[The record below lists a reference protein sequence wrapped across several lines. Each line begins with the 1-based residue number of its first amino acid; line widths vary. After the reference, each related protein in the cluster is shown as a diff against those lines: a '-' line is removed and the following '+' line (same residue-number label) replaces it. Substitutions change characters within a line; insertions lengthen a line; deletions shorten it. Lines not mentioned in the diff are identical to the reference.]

1 MTETQETPDPSGQYV
16 QSLAR
21 GLSVIRAF
29 SSDHPQMTL
38 SEVARE
44 TGLTRATARRFL
56 LTLVEIGYVR
66 TDGRQFALTA
76 RVLELGYSYLSGLS
90 LPELAQPHL
99 EHLSADLHESTS
111 ASVLDGHD
119 VVYVA
124 RVPTRRIMSVGINL
138 GTRFPAYATSM
149 GRVLLSG
156 LKEEELEAYL
166 STAELR
172 PLTPN
177 TIYDPDALRSA
188 VAHVR
193 EQGYASVSEELEVG
207 LRSMAAPVH
216 DRDGRII
223 AAINVSMQVSPT
235 TDVDEAYLPLL
246 LAAAGRIERDVAAA
260 KPISTLMLRP

>member
-166 STAELR
+166 TTAELR

-177 TIYDPDALRSA
+177 TIYDPEALRGA
-188 VAHVR
+188 VARVR
-193 EQGYASVSEELEVG
+193 EQGYASVKEELEVG